1 MWIAAIYE
9 SIEDIKGAQTTAVAI
24 FLARKGTSK
33 KEIRSNESIQF
44 SSFLEYPIKN
54 DYICHVEYLI
64 FCFMLTRT
72 QVFDTLEKMPEQFS
86 IDQLFDKLLFI
97 NKVEIGLAQSEN
109 GQVNTKEQ
117 AKQKL
122 SKWLK

>member
-1 MWIAAIYE
+1 
-9 SIEDIKGAQTTAVAI
+9 
-24 FLARKGTSK
+24 
-33 KEIRSNESIQF
+33 
-44 SSFLEYPIKN
+44 
-54 DYICHVEYLI
+54 
-64 FCFMLTRT
+64 MLTRT

-86 IDQLFDKLLFI
+86 IDLLFDKLLFI
-97 NKVEIGLAQSEN
+97 NKVEIGLDQSEN

>member
-1 MWIAAIYE
+1 
-9 SIEDIKGAQTTAVAI
+9 
-24 FLARKGTSK
+24 
-33 KEIRSNESIQF
+33 
-44 SSFLEYPIKN
+44 
-54 DYICHVEYLI
+54 
-64 FCFMLTRT
+64 MLTRT

-86 IDQLFDKLLFI
+86 VDQLFDKLLFV
-97 NKVEIGLAQSEN
+97 NKVEIGLSQSEN

>member
-1 MWIAAIYE
+1 M
-9 SIEDIKGAQTTAVAI
+9 
-24 FLARKGTSK
+24 
-33 KEIRSNESIQF
+33 
-44 SSFLEYPIKN
+44 KN
-54 DYICHVEYLI
+54 DYICNVKYLI

-97 NKVEIGLAQSEN
+97 SKVEIGLAQSEN

>member
-1 MWIAAIYE
+1 
-9 SIEDIKGAQTTAVAI
+9 
-24 FLARKGTSK
+24 
-33 KEIRSNESIQF
+33 
-44 SSFLEYPIKN
+44 
-54 DYICHVEYLI
+54 
-64 FCFMLTRT
+64 MLTRT

-109 GQVNTKEQ
+109 RQVNTKEQ

-122 SKWLK
+122 SNLTF